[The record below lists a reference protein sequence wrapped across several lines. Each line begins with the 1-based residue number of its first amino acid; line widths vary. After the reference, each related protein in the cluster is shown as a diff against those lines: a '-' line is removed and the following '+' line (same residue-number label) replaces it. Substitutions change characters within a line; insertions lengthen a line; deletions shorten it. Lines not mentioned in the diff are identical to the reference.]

1 MHFDN
6 GGYFGFLPNY
16 MFRATYSVPFD
27 MNSSQRSQHL
37 CIDGGFSLNAI
48 IYITG
53 GYNFILTKND
63 FSEQKG
69 FRLSFGANI

>member
-6 GGYFGFLPNY
+6 GEYFGFLPNY

-37 CIDGGFSLNAI
+37 YIDGGFSLNAI

-69 FRLSFGANI
+69 SRLSFGANI